1 MKPDS
6 PLYHFNMFHLET
18 IMATYP
24 FDFPSEVRDEMRTRL
39 KQIQHRAI
47 VMRNLMFGIV
57 GFALVGR
64 GRHWY
69 KLTSSLPIRR
79 GALLLSFY

>member
-6 PLYHFNMFHLET
+6 PLYYFRLSHLET

-24 FDFPSEVRDEMRTRL
+24 LDFPSEVRDEMRTRL
-39 KQIQHRAI
+39 KQIRLRSY
-47 VMRNLMFGIV
+47 VMGSLMFGIL
-57 GFALVGR
+57 GFALVGS

-69 KLTSSLPIRR
+69 KLTSNRPIRW
-79 GALLLSFY
+79 GALLLSFC